1 MGHDATHLFKKVKK
15 PRIAQKMLHI
25 TATIAE
31 LVIRLLETLLEV
43 HAWAIA
49 RVEVENN
56 RAAER
61 FEQKI
66 SGIMMIEKEQG
77 MSSLRPS
84 SRPSLP
90 GTLGNFVHQ
99 VISSYMRVRLMLIVF
114 PCLTER
120 TRDRLLEFVNNIKNA
135 IMALTTSLLL

>member
-1 MGHDATHLFKKVKK
+1 M
-15 PRIAQKMLHI
+15 
-25 TATIAE
+25 
-31 LVIRLLETLLEV
+31 
-43 HAWAIA
+43 
-49 RVEVENN
+49 EVENN

-77 MSSLRPS
+77 MSPLRPS

-99 VISSYMRVRLMLIVF
+99 VISSYMRVQLMLIVLS
-114 PCLTER
+114 CLTER
-120 TRDRLLEFVNNIKNA
+120 TRDRLLEFINRIKNA
-135 IMALTTSLLL
+135 IMALTASVLL